1 MSHARTL
8 ARRGADQ
15 TGSALFVAIIAMS
28 LMLMMGLATI
38 ALTDQQTRQSGAE
51 RVRESS
57 FNLAEG
63 ALQQQS
69 YLLGGKGWPR
79 KAADELP
86 DSCSQA
92 STAIRCPTPSALIT
106 SSGAGA
112 YQGIDY
118 ANGAVWTTYV
128 RDNTVANPRQYT
140 SAVENQPRWDAD
152 GNGEIWVRS
161 TATVSGKKR
170 VIVALLRR
178 DPIPILLPKAVL
190 VAGSLTVGQQGQ
202 SPVITSDATTLPVL
216 RCDPAT
222 ATCADYIESGTKKE
236 SQISPDTVTYDPSF
250 PPLVPTD
257 TVDKLVESTTPFTSC
272 PTEAQVAASEIAV
285 IDVPESTR
293 CTLTGNTN
301 YHTASKP
308 GILIMRRGTLEMAGT
323 GRFYG
328 MLLHLNEANRVGTPE
343 CIQVTGTFD
352 IQGGVAVEGLC
363 GFYIQGN
370 ARLAF
375 SPNALNFS
383 VTGVAGLVQNTWR
396 ELPPS

>member
-8 ARRGADQ
+8 ARRGADE
-15 TGSALFVAIIAMS
+15 TGSALFVAIVAMS

-38 ALTDQQTRQSGAE
+38 ALTDQQTRQSGVE
-51 RVRESS
+51 RTREAS

-69 YLLGGKGWPR
+69 YLLGGKGWP
-79 KAADELP
+79 KKVTDALP
-86 DSCSQA
+86 DSCGQA
-92 STAIRCPTPSALIT
+92 STSTRCPTPSALVT
-106 SSGAGA
+106 STGAGA
-112 YQGIDY
+112 YEGIDY
-118 ANGAVWTTYV
+118 ANGAVWTTIV

-140 SAVENQPRWDAD
+140 TAVDAQPRWDAD
-152 GNGEIWVRS
+152 GNGEIWVKS
-161 TATVSGKKR
+161 TATVSGKTR
-170 VIVALLRR
+170 VIVALLKR
-178 DPIPILLPKAVL
+178 DPIPILMPKAVL
-190 VAGSLTVGQQGQ
+190 VAGSLTVGQNGQ

-216 RCDPAT
+216 RCDPAAT
-222 ATCADYIESGTKKE
+222 ACADYIKSGSKKDP
-236 SQISPDTVTYDPSF
+236 QISPDIVTYNPSF

-272 PTEAQVAASEIAV
+272 PSEAQVAATEIAV

-293 CTLTGNTN
+293 CTLTGNQT
-301 YHTASKP
+301 YYSSSAP
-308 GILIMRRGTLEMAGT
+308 GILIMRRGTLELAGT

-328 MLLHLNEANRVGTPE
+328 MVLHLNEANRVGTPE
-343 CIQVTGTFD
+343 CLQVTGTMD

-363 GFYIQGN
+363 GFYISGN

>member
-8 ARRGADQ
+8 ARRGADE
-15 TGSALFVAIIAMS
+15 TGSALFVAMIAMS
-28 LMLMMGLATI
+28 LMLMMGLATV
-38 ALTDQQTRQSGAE
+38 ALTDQQTRQSGVE

-69 YLLGGKGWPR
+69 YLLGGKGWPKR
-79 KAADELP
+79 AIDALP

-92 STAIRCPTPSALIT
+92 STSTRCPTPSALVT
-106 SSGAGA
+106 STGAGA

-140 SAVENQPRWDAD
+140 SAVDSQPRWDAD

-161 TATVSGKKR
+161 TATVSGKTR
-170 VIVALLRR
+170 VLVALLKR
-178 DPIPILLPKAVL
+178 DPIPILMPKAVL
-190 VAGSLTVGQQGQ
+190 VAGSLAVGQNGQ

-222 ATCADYIESGTKKE
+222 TACADYIQSGDKKDP
-236 SQISPDTVTYDPSF
+236 QISPDTVTYNPSF
-250 PPLVPTD
+250 PPLVPAD
-257 TVDKLVESTTPFTSC
+257 TVEKLVESTTAFTSC
-272 PTEAQVAASEIAV
+272 PTEAQVAATEIVV
-285 IDVPESTR
+285 IDVPESTK
-293 CTLTGNTN
+293 CTFTGNTV
-301 YHTASKP
+301 YYSPSKP
-308 GILIMRRGTLEMAGT
+308 GIIIMRRGTLDMAGT
-323 GRFYG
+323 GRLYG
-328 MLLHLNEANRVGTPE
+328 MLLHLNEANRVGTPA

-375 SPNALNFS
+375 SPNNLNFS

-396 ELPPS
+396 ELPVS

>member
-1 MSHARTL
+1 MSHVRTL
-8 ARRGADQ
+8 ARRGADE
-15 TGSALFVAIIAMS
+15 TGSALFVAMIAMS

-38 ALTDQQTRQSGAE
+38 ALTDQQTRQSGVE

-69 YLLGGKGWPR
+69 YLLGGKGWP
-79 KAADELP
+79 KKVTDALP
-86 DSCSQA
+86 DSCGQT
-92 STAIRCPTPSALIT
+92 STATGCPTPSALVT
-106 SSGAGA
+106 STGTGA
-112 YQGIDY
+112 YEGIDY
-118 ANGAVWTTYV
+118 KSSAVWTTYV
-128 RDNTVANPRQYT
+128 RDNTMANPRQYT
-140 SAVENQPRWDAD
+140 TAVDSQPRWDAD

-161 TATVSGKKR
+161 TATVGGKKR
-170 VIVALLRR
+170 VIVALLKR

-190 VAGSLTVGQQGQ
+190 VAGSLAVGQNGQ

-216 RCDPAT
+216 RCDPAA
-222 ATCADYIESGTKKE
+222 ATCADYIKSGDKKDP
-236 SQISPDTVTYDPSF
+236 QISPDTVTYNPSF
-250 PPLVPTD
+250 PPLVPAD

-272 PTEAQVAASEIAV
+272 PTEAQVAATEIAV

-293 CTLTGNTN
+293 CTFTGNTV
-301 YHTASKP
+301 YHSASKP
-308 GILIMRRGTLEMAGT
+308 GIIIMRRGTLELAGT
-323 GRFYG
+323 GKFYG
-328 MLLHLNEANRVGTPE
+328 MLLHLNEANRVGTPA

>member
-1 MSHARTL
+1 ML
-8 ARRGADQ
+8 ARRGADE
-15 TGSALFVAIIAMS
+15 TGSALFVAMIAMS

-38 ALTDQQTRQSGAE
+38 ALTDQQTRASGAE
-51 RVRESS
+51 RVREAS

-69 YLLGGKGWPR
+69 YLLGGKGWPK
-79 KAADELP
+79 KAADALP
-86 DSCSQA
+86 DSCGQS
-92 STAIRCPTPSALIT
+92 STFTRCPTPSALVT
-106 SSGAGA
+106 TTGGGA
-112 YQGIDY
+112 YEGVDY

-128 RDNTVANPRQYT
+128 RDNTLTNARQYT
-140 SAVENQPRWDAD
+140 TAVESQPRWDAD

-161 TATVSGKKR
+161 TATVSGKTR
-170 VIVALLRR
+170 VIVALLKR
-178 DPIPILLPKAVL
+178 DPIPILMPKAVL
-190 VAGSLTVGQQGQ
+190 VAGSLSVGQNGQ

-216 RCDPAT
+216 RCDPASP
-222 ATCADYIESGTKKE
+222 TCADYIRSGDKKDP
-236 SQISPDTVTYDPSF
+236 QISPDTVTYNPTF
-250 PPLVPTD
+250 PPLVPGD

-293 CTLTGNTN
+293 CVLTGNTN
-301 YHTASKP
+301 YHTPSTP
-308 GILIMRRGTLEMAGT
+308 GILIMRRGTLELAGS
-323 GRFYG
+323 GRFHG
-328 MLLHLNEANRVGTPE
+328 MLLHLNEANRAGTPA